1 MIDFDCCDFTKLP
14 HSTKHLSLV
23 TGIKILLAGVS
34 HLNQRNY
41 RGYIESFAV
50 LSISHLEMLYKT
62 ENDMLFSE
70 SLPVINAKCFN
81 YIVVNLILLNFIQF
95 FLFRKSF

>member
-1 MIDFDCCDFTKLP
+1 MIDFNCCDFTKLP
-14 HSTKHLSLV
+14 HSTKHLSLE
-23 TGIKILLAGVS
+23 TGIKILSAGVS

-41 RGYIESFAV
+41 RGTLKHLQFS

-70 SLPVINAKCFN
+70 SLQVIYAKKN
-81 YIVVNLILLNFIQF
+81 VLTTLLSI
-95 FLFRKSF
+95 